1 MLGSSVDFLAV
12 SFYTS
17 TEDFV
22 DIGMKSVYPCYDV
35 DNVDADDRGEVDS
48 CLKSSPSALP
58 WSDPCGSVWS

>member
-1 MLGSSVDFLAV
+1 M
-12 SFYTS
+12 S

-48 CLKSSPSALP
+48 CLKSSPSAWP